1 MANAVKHAARS
12 GRSFRNDKNFRQF
25 MWNAHR
31 TAEEKAKVNFGK
43 LLAEEMQ
50 KQRDNKDNTALTDV
64 TYSDIEDE
72 KKENE

>member
-12 GRSFRNDKNFRQF
+12 RRSFRNDKNFRQF

-50 KQRDNKDNTALTDV
+50 KQREKEEAT
-64 TYSDIEDE
+64 EE